1 MKILALRYVDW
12 GKAFLFI
19 KAIRYWLKKLGMNSI
34 LFL

>member
-1 MKILALRYVDW
+1 MKILALRYVDG

-19 KAIRYWLKKLGMNSI
+19 KALRYWLKKLGMNNI